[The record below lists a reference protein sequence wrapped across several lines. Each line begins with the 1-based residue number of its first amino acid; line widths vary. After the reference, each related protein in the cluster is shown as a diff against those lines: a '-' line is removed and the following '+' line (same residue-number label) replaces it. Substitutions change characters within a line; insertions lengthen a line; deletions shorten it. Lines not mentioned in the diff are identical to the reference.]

1 MGASFSAVRAAQVP
15 AGPTVWDGVY
25 TATQAD
31 RGAVLFS
38 ADCAECHGNKLEGGE
53 GKSLIGTP
61 FMNRWRDETV
71 GELLAYIRK
80 NMPFSDDNTKQGTL
94 PVNTYVDILTFI
106 LKSNGFPAGM
116 RDLSPTVGVAA
127 KIVLQG
133 GSDEL
138 PDTTPARVVGCLEP
152 REGGDVSRSVG
163 PIFLGADDS
172 VFFQSL
178 NRNKKSLTLD
188 LKHPKGREVLEKLA
202 ATADGLLGNLRGDQ
216 PEKLRLRHAD
226 LAHANPRLVCAHLS
240 AYGRDGS
247 RKSWPG
253 YDYLMQAEAGWLHLS
268 GEPDGPPARM
278 GLSVV
283 DYSTGTTCALALLAG
298 ILEARR
304 TGRGRDLDVSLYDV
318 AMHTLNYPA
327 AWHLNEGLQTSRA
340 PRSAHPFIVPSQ
352 LYRTRDGWIFVMAQT
367 QGFWELLCDEL
378 GREDLKGRYPDFAAR
393 RAHRDALTEV
403 LDAEFGKRTADD
415 WVIAL
420 RAAEVPVGVVNTLD
434 RSLSDPQVLHRGM
447 VLDIPGPDGL
457 NVRVAGNPLKM
468 PGNDHT
474 THRFPPRLGQD
485 TLDVL
490 STELG
495 LTRAEMDTLIKAG
508 VLKAG

>member
-1 MGASFSAVRAAQVP
+1 MLPLAGVRILAVEVYG
-15 AGPTVWDGVY
+15 AGPFG
-25 TATQAD
+25 TAHLAD
-31 RGAVLFS
+31 LGAEV
-38 ADCAECHGNKLEGGE
+38 
-53 GKSLIGTP
+53 I
-61 FMNRWRDETV
+61 
-71 GELLAYIRK
+71 
-80 NMPFSDDNTKQGTL
+80 
-94 PVNTYVDILTFI
+94 
-106 LKSNGFPAGM
+106 
-116 RDLSPTVGVAA
+116 
-127 KIVLQG
+127 KI
-133 GSDEL
+133 
-138 PDTTPARVVGCLEP
+138 EP

-403 LDAEFGKRTADD
+403 LDAEFGKRTSAEWLSQMRGKVPCAPVHDMAE
-415 WVIAL
+415 AL
-420 RAAEVPVGVVNTLD
+420 ANPYFLARGGV
-434 RSLSDPQVLHRGM
+434 QVLEHP
-447 VLDIPGPDGL
+447 DKPGFKL
-457 NVRVAGNPLKM
+457 VASPFRLAEPLPANPAPKL
-468 PGNDHT
+468 GEHNDA
-474 THRFPPRLGQD
+474 L
-485 TLDVL
+485 LA
-490 STELG
+490 ELG
-495 LTRAEMDTLIKAG
+495 YGAADIAK
-508 VLKAG
+508 LKAAKAI